1 MNIPIWSHNWLVAI
15 PITKIPMT
23 GGFSNEAMQTS
34 TMGLALQSK
43 EELPG
48 MQSPLVWS
56 RVDTK
61 AAMVSLVG
69 NW

>member
-1 MNIPIWSHNWLVAI
+1 
-15 PITKIPMT
+15 MT